1 MVSTSNTK
9 LLFCRQIL
17 KPKLYRF
24 LANRKKG
31 RSLSA
36 NAVANEQKA
45 TKVLGLVFFTFVLC
59 WAPFFLLNI
68 LFASCPAC
76 IVPGMYIIISSSA
89 NAVITKISREKHL
102 MSLPGLQSFSNFRM
116 EKENNTINEILLDS
130 KIRFFLLFSRF
141 ARIFSYRD
149 STNCLLGLTNLFS

>member
-1 MVSTSNTK
+1 MSFFPCSILSSVCVMICVGLSVYYMVSHSLY
-9 LLFCRQIL
+9 LLRLLCSVCTTCLVYIILVLNYMYFC
-17 KPKLYRF
+17 YRF
-24 LANRKKG
+24 LANRKKD

-76 IVPGMYIIISSSA
+76 TVPG
-89 NAVITKISREKHL
+89 
-102 MSLPGLQSFSNFRM
+102 NF
-116 EKENNTINEILLDS
+116 
-130 KIRFFLLFSRF
+130 IRI
-141 ARIFSYRD
+141 A
-149 STNCLLGLTNLFS
+149 